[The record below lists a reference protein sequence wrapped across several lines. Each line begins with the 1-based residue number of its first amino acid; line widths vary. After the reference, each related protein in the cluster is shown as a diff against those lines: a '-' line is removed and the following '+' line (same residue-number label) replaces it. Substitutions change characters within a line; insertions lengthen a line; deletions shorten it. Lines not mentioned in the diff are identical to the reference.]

1 MLHFRSKPLPEIS
14 EKFLLELSASGRG
27 KNTIS
32 LYRAAL
38 HHFYRF
44 LLQQRLTLSELND
57 SVFND
62 YNEDLIR
69 HHLKLVT
76 RKANIG
82 QVHIYLR
89 WLETNGELL
98 VGTCK
103 RLFPNYRADVVKGQ
117 QAELPELAVRFLQIL
132 ATANSKNTVNGYQS
146 GLRAFYKLHQMRTHK
161 PYDIKRKDVEDHL
174 IHLKNTNMEQNSR
187 ASRLQHL
194 RRYFDW
200 LFEHKKLKT
209 HPDKLIQKSDFPKH
223 VDHLPRPYPVDVDL
237 EIQKRLEANGGIDSL
252 GVLLM
257 RRCGLRVGELRS
269 LTLDCIT
276 TDFNSNWFL
285 KVPIG
290 KLYNERIIPLD
301 TKTVEIIQRIQS
313 FHSGRSEPNSDQKYL
328 ISNPSGKRRS
338 DAHFAAVLQETC
350 RGLAIPGQIH
360 LHRLRHSYATSL
372 LSAGLSITTL
382 KKLLGHRDIRM
393 TLNYA
398 AVTQETIRHEL
409 FEAIG
414 KIHSKYEVAAYPL
427 KTPDLRAGMNRGF
440 YDAQKYAKKIA
451 HERTDIDQDKLRRL
465 FGRMMAL
472 RQELSDL
479 LKEPIEKKN
488 FA

>member
-1 MLHFRSKPLPEIS
+1 MQHFRSKPLPDVAENY
-14 EKFLLELSASGRG
+14 LLELAASGRG

-44 LLQQRLTLSELND
+44 LLQQRLTLSDLNEAIFREYD
-57 SVFND
+57 
-62 YNEDLIR
+62 EDLLR

-76 RKANIG
+76 RKANRG

-89 WLETNGELL
+89 WLEARGELSS
-98 VGTCK
+98 GTCK
-103 RLFPNYRADVVKGQ
+103 QLFPNYRADVVKGQ
-117 QAELPELAVRFLQIL
+117 QAELPDLARRFLEVL

-146 GLRAFYKLHQMRTHK
+146 GLRAFYKQHQMRTNK
-161 PYDIKRKDVEDHL
+161 PYAITRRDVEDHL
-174 IHLKNTNMEQNSR
+174 IHLKNTNMEQNGR
-187 ASRLQHL
+187 AARLNHL

-200 LFEHKKLKT
+200 LYDHKKIKT
-209 HPDKLIQKSDFPKH
+209 HPDKLVRPTDYPKH
-223 VDHLPRPYPVDVDL
+223 VDKLPRPFPVNVDL
-237 EIQKRLEANGGIDSL
+237 EIQRRLEADGGIDCL
-252 GVLLM
+252 GILLM

-285 KVPIG
+285 KVPLG

-301 TKTVEIIQRIQS
+301 PKTVEIVQRIQT
-313 FHSGRSEPNSDQKYL
+313 FHSGRPEAGSENKYL
-328 ISNPSGKRRS
+328 ISNPRGKRRS
-338 DAHFAAVLQETC
+338 NAHFAAVFQETT
-350 RGLAIPGQIH
+350 RGLAIPGQVH
-360 LHRLRHSYATSL
+360 LHRLRHSFATSL
-372 LSAGLSITTL
+372 LSGGLSITTL

-398 AVTQETIRHEL
+398 AVTQETIRHEY
-409 FEAIG
+409 FEAL
-414 KIHSKYEVAAYPL
+414 SKVRDRYEVAAYPL
-427 KTPDLRAGMNRGF
+427 KTPDLREGMNRGF

-451 HERTDIDQDKLRRL
+451 LDRPEIDQDKVRRL
-465 FGRMMAL
+465 CARMMTL

-479 LKEPIEKKN
+479 LK
-488 FA
+488 